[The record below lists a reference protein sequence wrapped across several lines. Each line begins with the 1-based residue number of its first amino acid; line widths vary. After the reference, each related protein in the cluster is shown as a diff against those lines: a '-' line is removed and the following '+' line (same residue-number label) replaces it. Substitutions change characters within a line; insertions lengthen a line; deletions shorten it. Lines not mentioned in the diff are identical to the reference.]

1 MNKAMN
7 LARFLL
13 QVELKVER
21 LVEVRLAGAVLRPRL
36 LLLDHAPRR
45 AQLQHAHVRGWSG
58 EGKSYILSLFDRFLR
73 QFTTLEL
80 TEAVQLR
87 SDLLVLQVG
96 GVGNVEGQP
105 LRRRQVAHPES
116 QLAEFLQGGR
126 CIVYRSQPYSNYHSE
141 SFASKEMPT
150 KLRALIPRAYS
161 PDVQSCLI
169 RIIHGDR

>member
-1 MNKAMN
+1 M
-7 LARFLL
+7 
-13 QVELKVER
+13 
-21 LVEVRLAGAVLRPRL
+21 
-36 LLLDHAPRR
+36 
-45 AQLQHAHVRGWSG
+45 
-58 EGKSYILSLFDRFLR
+58 
-73 QFTTLEL
+73 EL

-116 QLAEFLQGGR
+116 QLAEFLQGE
-126 CIVYRSQPYSNYHSE
+126 VYRSQPYSNYHSE

-169 RIIHGDR
+169 RIIHGGR